1 MQKEDIL
8 HLARLARIKLD
19 DEEVQALKSDIESV
33 LDYVGVINTLTS
45 DIQQEKK
52 IGTVYNVFR
61 EDVVINEGGTYTESI
76 LANAPK
82 VKGRHLQVKK
92 ILQMD

>member
-1 MQKEDIL
+1 MEKEDIL
-8 HLARLARIKLD
+8 HLARLSRIKLD
-19 DEEVQALKSDIESV
+19 DQEVQALKSDIESV

-52 IGTVYNVFR
+52 IGTVYNIFR
-61 EDVVINEGGTYTESI
+61 EDVVTNEGGTYTESI

>member
-1 MQKEDIL
+1 MQKKDIL